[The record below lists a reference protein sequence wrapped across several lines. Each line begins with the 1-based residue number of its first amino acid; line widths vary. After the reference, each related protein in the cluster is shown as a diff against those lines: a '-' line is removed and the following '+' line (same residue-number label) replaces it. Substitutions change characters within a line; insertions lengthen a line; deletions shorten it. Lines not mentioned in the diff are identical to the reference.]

1 MTWLLVPSV
10 LVASLLGSLHCAAM
24 CGAFACMASDR
35 DGQTDLRLQAPYQGG
50 RLIAYLI
57 LGALAGSA
65 GAALNTVGWR
75 AGLAQAA
82 SLGMGLL
89 LVAWGGARLLQ
100 LRRQAGHTSATTP
113 QWWQRMA
120 GGWLQRVAALP
131 PSRRAALTGLVT
143 GLLPCGW
150 LWVFVA
156 VASGTG
162 HATSGML
169 VMAVF
174 WLGSVPALVGVV
186 IGARH
191 LGARWRQRLP
201 TISATLILTL
211 GIVSLANHLGWLPMP
226 TWMHPGMPSGLS
238 SGEMRHG

>member
-35 DGQTDLRLQAPYQGG
+35 QGQTDLRLQAPYQGG

-57 LGALAGSA
+57 LGGLAGAA

-82 SLGMGLL
+82 SLGMGVLL
-89 LVAWGGARLLQ
+89 MIWGGARLLQ
-100 LRRQAGHTSATTP
+100 IRGNTGRASPTTP
-113 QWWQRMA
+113 QWWQRIA
-120 GGWLQRVAALP
+120 GGWLQRVADAP
-131 PSRRAALTGLVT
+131 PSRRAALTGLLT

-162 HATSGML
+162 RATSGML

-191 LGARWRQRLP
+191 LAARWQQRLP
-201 TISATLILTL
+201 AISAVLILGL
-211 GIVSLANHLGWLPMP
+211 GLVSVANHLGWLPMP
-226 TWMHPGMPSGLS
+226 AWLHPGMPAGLTA
-238 SGEMRHG
+238 GGMQHG